1 MSDTYKGMGGREW
14 AGVGEGGQLGMAV
27 GYTFH

>member
-1 MSDTYKGMGGREW
+1 MSDTYKGRVCEK
-14 AGVGEGGQLGMAV
+14 GVGLVVEKGEQSEV